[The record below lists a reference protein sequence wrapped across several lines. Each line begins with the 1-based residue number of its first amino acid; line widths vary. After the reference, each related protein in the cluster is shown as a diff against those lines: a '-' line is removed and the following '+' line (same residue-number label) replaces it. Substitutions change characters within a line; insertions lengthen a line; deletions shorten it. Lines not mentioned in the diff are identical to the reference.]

1 MTNGQ
6 NDKAVYWYPVMQ
18 SGKLRNKPARVMLN
32 NEALVLFRTPTGVS
46 CLRDICPHRFA
57 PLSMGKI
64 VGDNIECPYH
74 GWRFDGS
81 GQCTKIPL
89 YEGPTQKR
97 AVKPFTV
104 REEFGLIFVTS
115 DAKAALPIHHP
126 KWDGQPHVRKILES
140 DAHTTLEDAVE
151 NVLEPVHTLFVHKGL
166 IRGYGSAKSRVPI
179 TATLQNDVLRL
190 EFEGEKKQGGLLSRL
205 LEGARTKAVGTF
217 RMPGI
222 VELEYWGTTGLSL
235 VTTLYFTPVSENHY
249 KGFAVMTGP
258 NAHGLGHIKA
268 LLFVP
273 IMRKVISQDLRI
285 MSACCENWDKFG
297 RPRPAMSPLDLARDG
312 IEALVRGRPPTP
324 REYPRS
330 VTLDL

>member
-1 MTNGQ
+1 MTNSQ
-6 NDKAVYWYPVMQ
+6 TDKAVYWYPVMQ
-18 SGKLRNKPARVMLN
+18 SRKLRKKPARVMLN

-64 VGDNIECPYH
+64 IGDSIECPYH

-81 GQCTKIPL
+81 GHCTKIPL
-89 YEGPTQKR
+89 YDGSAQTR
-97 AVKPFTV
+97 IVKPFAI
-104 REEFGLIFVTS
+104 REEFGLIFVTT
-115 DAKAALPIHHP
+115 DANAAVPIHHP
-126 KWDGQPHVRKILES
+126 KWDNQPFVRKILEN

-166 IRGYGSAKSRVPI
+166 IRGYGSSKSCVTI
-179 TATLQNDVLRL
+179 TTKLKNDVLEL
-190 EFEGEKKQGGLLSRL
+190 EFEGEKKQSGLLSRL
-205 LEGARTKAVGTF
+205 LEGERSRAVGSF

-222 VELEYWGTTGLSL
+222 VELEYWGATGLSL
-235 VTTLYFTPVSENHY
+235 VTTLYFTPVSENRY
-249 KGFAVMTGP
+249 KGFAIMTGR
-258 NAHGLGHIKA
+258 NTYSLGHIKA

-285 MSACCENWDKFG
+285 MSACCKNWDEFG
-297 RPRPAMSPLDLARDG
+297 RPQPAMSPLDLVRKG
-312 IEALVRGRPPTP
+312 IEALVRGTP
-324 REYPRS
+324 IAAGEYPRS

>member
-1 MTNGQ
+1 MTNSHTD
-6 NDKAVYWYPVMQ
+6 NAVYWYPVLH
-18 SGKLRNKPARVMLN
+18 SRKLRGRPVRVVLN
-32 NEALVLFRTPTGVS
+32 GEALVLFRTPIGVS
-46 CLRDICPHRFA
+46 CLRDLCPHRFA

-64 VGDNIECPYH
+64 VGDHIECPYH

-97 AVKPFTV
+97 AVKPFAA

-115 DAKAALPIHHP
+115 DASAAVPIHHP
-126 KWDGQPHVRKILES
+126 KWDGQPYARKILES
-140 DAHTTLEDAVE
+140 NAHTTLEDAVE

-166 IRGYGSAKSRVPI
+166 IRGYGSAKSRVTI
-179 TATLQNDVLRL
+179 TATLQNDVLQL
-190 EFEGEKKQGGLLSRL
+190 EFEGEKNQGGLLSRL
-205 LEGARTKAVGTF
+205 LEGERSKALGSF

-235 VTTLYFTPVSENHY
+235 VTTLYFTPVSENRY
-249 KGFAVMTGP
+249 KGFAIMTGS
-258 NAHGLGHIKA
+258 NAFGLGHIKA

-285 MSACCENWDKFG
+285 MSACCENWDNFG
-297 RPRPAMSPLDLARDG
+297 RPRPAMSPLDLARKG
-312 IEALVRGRPPTP
+312 IEALVHGTTLAPD
-324 REYPRS
+324 EYPRS
-330 VTLDL
+330 VSLDL